1 MLIPSLETEHDTSK
15 ENDGKDL
22 KEENFNG
29 SQDKKGN
36 NKMRIE
42 QGKES
47 KFFNSCDSCNFCF
60 IY

>member
-1 MLIPSLETEHDTSK
+1 MLIPSPETEHDTSK

-47 KFFNSCDSCNFCF
+47 TFLKFL
-60 IY
+60 